1 MKGLKIY
8 EQRSVEKLINKRN
21 GESKFGEKI
30 RFISGL
36 EELNTTSAK
45 YVVFGI
51 PEDIGIRA
59 NRGKPGA
66 AATWRACLKALLNT
80 QVNRYNNPENTVL
93 LGEVDCD
100 GLMARAS
107 NVGEDDPNYYI
118 KLGDLVR
125 ELDLLVSEIISAI
138 VSAGKIPVIIGGGHN
153 NAYGNI
159 KGASIALGKP
169 LNVMNIDAH
178 TDLRSTEHRHS
189 GNGFTFARE
198 ENYLGKYRMF
208 GIHQNYTPEYI
219 FEQIYASPN
228 DQYRLF
234 EHLILK
240 SSQGILQ
247 AFREE
252 LAFSSQED
260 FGLELDC
267 DAIRD
272 FPSSAQT
279 PSGFR
284 FNMVRNFIT
293 IAAEEEKIKYFHICE
308 AAASPSNEEKVGKA
322 LSYLITDFIR
332 PTS

>member
-8 EQRSVEKLINKRN
+8 NYRSVEQFINKRK
-21 GESKFGEKI
+21 GESKFGEEI
-30 RFISGL
+30 SFISGL
-36 EELNTTSAK
+36 EELNFTSAK
-45 YVVFGI
+45 YVLLGI

-59 NRGKPGA
+59 NMGKAGA
-66 AATWRACLKALLNT
+66 AGTWRACLKALLNT
-80 QVNRYNNPENTVL
+80 QVNRYNTPANVVL
-93 LGEVDCD
+93 LGEVDCNE
-100 GLMARAS
+100 LMARAS
-107 NVGEDDPNYYI
+107 NLGEEDPNYYV

-125 ELDLLVSEIISAI
+125 ELDVLVSEIITAI
-138 VSAGKIPVIIGGGHN
+138 VTAGKIPVIVGGGHN
-153 NAYGNI
+153 NSYGNI
-159 KGASIALGKP
+159 KGTSIALGKP

-178 TDLRSTEHRHS
+178 TDLRTREHRHS
-189 GNGFTFARE
+189 GNGFTYARE
-198 ENYLGKYRMF
+198 EKYLGKYRMF
-208 GIHQNYTPEYI
+208 GVHQNYTPEYI

-308 AAASPSNEEKVGKA
+308 AAATPSNEEEVGKA
-322 LSYLITDFIR
+322 ISYLITDFIR
-332 PTS
+332 PTL